1 MYNRLQST
9 PIRMLTTKRIIT
21 GLLIL
26 MTAILTFSFVVK
38 NDKLFTIAKNLD
50 IFAALIREL
59 DSYYVDEIDMEELVT
74 IGISAMLEELDPYTE
89 FIPEENSD
97 DFRLMTT
104 GEYGGVGALIG
115 NRTGVNMILM
125 PYKGFPAQSGGL
137 RVGDAILQV
146 DTVNVISKST
156 SDISKLLKGPANT
169 EVFVKVK
176 RGDDTLG
183 VHLTRRKIV
192 ISNVPYYGKL
202 DEKTGYIKLT
212 DFTTNAA
219 ADVRNAL
226 IELKAQGIERLVLDV
241 RDNPG
246 GILKEAVEIVNLFI
260 PKGKEVVR
268 TVGKIQNANVIY
280 RTTKT
285 PLDKDIP
292 LVVLI
297 NERSAS
303 AAEIVAG
310 ALQDYDRAVLVGRK
324 TFGKGLVQTT
334 VPLSFNSQIKVTTAK
349 YYIPSGRCIQAIDY
363 SKRDEN
369 GNSNSIPD
377 SLRKEFTTK
386 NGRIVRDGA
395 GIEPDKFNDT
405 KTYAP
410 ITFSLVARNLVF
422 EYGNDFFLKN
432 PSIAEP
438 SKFDIDDATYA
449 DFVKWLEGKEY
460 DYTTFLEKSIE
471 DLERYAKRER
481 AYDKIQEEIE
491 LLKAKINHSKEQD
504 LVTFKDE
511 IKSAL
516 REEIVSRYFYQ
527 EGVVESSLRWDED
540 VRIARELFN
549 SSKNFSSVLMANS
562 K

>member
-1 MYNRLQST
+1 
-9 PIRMLTTKRIIT
+9 MLTTKKIII

-26 MTAILTFSFVVK
+26 TTAVFTFSFVVK
-38 NDKLFTIAKNLD
+38 NDRLFTIAKNLD

-59 DSYYVDEIDMEELVT
+59 DSYYVDEIDVEELVT

-89 FIPEENSD
+89 YIPEENSD
-97 DFRLMTT
+97 DFRLLTT

-125 PYKGFPAQSGGL
+125 PYKGFPAQAGGL
-137 RVGDAILQV
+137 RIGDAILRV
-146 DTVNVISKST
+146 DTVDVVDKST
-156 SDISKLLKGPANT
+156 ADISRLLKGPANT

-183 VHLTRRKIV
+183 VNLMRRKIV

-202 DEKTGYIKLT
+202 DDKTGYIKLT

-219 ADVRNAL
+219 SDVRNAF
-226 IELKAQGIERLVLDV
+226 IDLKAQGIERLVLDV

-268 TVGKIQNANVIY
+268 TVGKIQNVNAVY
-280 RTTKT
+280 KTTKS

-334 VPLSFNSQIKVTTAK
+334 VPLSYNSQIKVTTAK

-377 SLRKEFTTK
+377 SLRQEFTTK

-422 EYGNDFFLKN
+422 DYGTVFYLQN
-432 PSIAEP
+432 PSIDEP
-438 SKFDIDDATYA
+438 SKFDIDEDLYS
-449 DFVKWLEGKEY
+449 DFVKWLEDKEY

-491 LLKAKINHSKEQD
+491 QLKIKINHSKEQD
-504 LVTFKDE
+504 LITFKDE

-527 EGVVESSLRWDED
+527 QGVVESSLRWDED
-540 VRIARELFN
+540 VKIAKQILNTPKDLSDLLTVRTN
-549 SSKNFSSVLMANS
+549 
-562 K
+562 